1 MKLFIN
7 LLLFA
12 ILFTLTNC
20 ETNPESN
27 NFRDEFT
34 EDSLEPEIEKTPEEL
49 RAELKVKEEKSPLDY
64 LSCGQVYMTPQ
75 ERQTRSA
82 GLFHDAEYE
91 PDGAIFKGTISNNA
105 TLGRFKDPKIKIRFY
120 SQTNTLIDE
129 QLYVI
134 YEYVNPQSTISFSF
148 KTESYPQAYDS
159 FRVELVGAS
168 VADY

>member
-1 MKLFIN
+1 MKLFTH

-20 ETNPESN
+20 GSGSQSN

-34 EDSLEPEIEKTPEEL
+34 DESNEPEREKTPQEL
-49 RAELKVKEEKSPLDY
+49 RAELKASEENSPLDY
-64 LSCGQVYMTPQ
+64 LSCGEVRMFPQ

-91 PDGAIFKGTISNNA
+91 ADGAIFRGTISNNA
-105 TLGRFKDPKIKIRFY
+105 TLARFKDARIKILFY
-120 SQTNTLIDE
+120 SQTNTIIE
-129 QLYVI
+129 TQNYVI
-134 YEYVNPQSTISFSF
+134 YEYLNPQSGTDFSF

-159 FRVELVGAS
+159 FKYELVGAS
-168 VADY
+168 VAE